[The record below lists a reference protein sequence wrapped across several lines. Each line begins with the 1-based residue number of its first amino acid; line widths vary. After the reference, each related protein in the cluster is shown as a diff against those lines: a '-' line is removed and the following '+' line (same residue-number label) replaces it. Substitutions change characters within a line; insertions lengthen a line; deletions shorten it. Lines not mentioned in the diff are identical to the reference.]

1 MGCSPCGRTE
11 SDTTERLH
19 FHFALSCIG
28 EGNGNSLQ
36 RSYLENPR
44 DGGACWAA
52 VYGVSQSRTQ
62 LKRQQ
67 QQQECVC
74 NFMIMGKG
82 VEGCILVFN
91 IDYLERVRAGCTGSD
106 QGEVKCKV

>member
-1 MGCSPCGRTE
+1 MSDSPSNLGTCV
-11 SDTTERLH
+11 
-19 FHFALSCIG
+19 C
-28 EGNGNSLQ
+28 
-36 RSYLENPR
+36 
-44 DGGACWAA
+44 
-52 VYGVSQSRTQ
+52 
-62 LKRQQ
+62 
-67 QQQECVC
+67 ECVC